1 MVYAPT
7 PLGKGSTRAWGLM
20 PSSWVGFDVFR
31 ETHKQKDSTAFQVT
45 SPSAFTGKPSSHLT
59 SNDKGFRCKSG
70 PVGLGVS
77 SICLRN
83 SRKPLIAKQ
92 IQFDCLL
99 FDDAANWEAA

>member
-20 PSSWVGFDVFR
+20 PSSWVGFDAFR

-45 SPSAFTGKPSSHLT
+45 SARAFTGKPSSHLT
-59 SNDKGFRCKSG
+59 SSDKGFRCKSG
-70 PVGLGVS
+70 PVGLSVI
-77 SICLRN
+77 SICLSN

-92 IQFDCLL
+92 IQSDCLL
-99 FDDAANWEAA
+99 FVDEANREQA